1 MHSKRLFLFV
11 FSLVLAFS
19 CTEKEETISFIPY
32 SRQPTVPMYD
42 QMLLKGDVFSVTTRR
57 IKREGP
63 GGKGIEQEYVE
74 FDESHWVTKFIW
86 DDVEME
92 TGPDSGCLLYGS
104 IASSYA
110 FFEYPI
116 YWAMSTIHSVTLTEG
131 DYSLFQEWNDEGI
144 YTRLRFLY
152 KGEPVKV
159 EELDDY
165 ELEKYLYD
173 ENGFPHYTFA
183 IFENQQIRVYSE
195 NTFDEFDEKGNPT
208 HIHVKVPTGSY
219 DLYRTFVY
227 R

>member
-11 FSLVLAFS
+11 LSLVLAFS

-92 TGPDSGCLLYGS
+92 TGPDSGCLLS
-104 IASSYA
+104 NSYLYPFA
-110 FFEYPI
+110 YFEYPNR
-116 YWAMSTIHSVTLTEG
+116 WRFVHSVTMTEG
-131 DYSLFQEWNDEGI
+131 DYSLLEEWDDEGRYI
-144 YTRLRFLY
+144 QMRYSH

-159 EELDDY
+159 DALDDY

-173 ENGFPHYTFA
+173 ENGYPHYCFV
-183 IFENQQIRVYSE
+183 FEGHQIEIYSE
-195 NTFDEFDEKGNPT
+195 NTFDEFDEHGNPT
-208 HIHVKVPTGSY
+208 HIHVKMPNGSY
-219 DLYRTFVY
+219 DLYRAIVY

>member
-11 FSLVLAFS
+11 LSLVLAFS

-32 SRQPTVPMYD
+32 RRQPTVPMYD

-92 TGPDSGCLLYGS
+92 TGPDSGCLLSNSFLYPF
-104 IASSYA
+104 AY
-110 FFEYPI
+110 FEYPNRWR
-116 YWAMSTIHSVTLTEG
+116 YVHSVTMTEG
-131 DYSLFQEWNDEGI
+131 DYSLLEEWDDEGRYI
-144 YTRLRFLY
+144 QMRYSH

-159 EELDDY
+159 DALDDY

-173 ENGFPHYTFA
+173 ENGYPHYC
-183 IFENQQIRVYSE
+183 
-195 NTFDEFDEKGNPT
+195 
-208 HIHVKVPTGSY
+208 
-219 DLYRTFVY
+219 FVF
-227 R
+227 